1 MRVNQM
7 RRSDNA
13 VAGIVTAILIVG
25 LLVIVISLIQT
36 IYVPKW
42 MEEKESEHMS
52 QVADQFSRLKY
63 AIDIHSSTKMTNTPI
78 STSIT
83 LGSKE
88 LPYLMSN
95 RAFGSL
101 EIEDGGCVITITNDE
116 ITPYSYSVGTIKY
129 SSENA
134 YYVDQEYIYECGAVL
149 LSQSL
154 GNTLLIKP
162 SFSVELQDTI
172 VIYFNVVNVVPIAG
186 KDRISGFGT
195 YPIQTEYLSSSA
207 TTQINNIE
215 SILIETI
222 YTTAWNL
229 YIKSTFIN
237 AGLFDTEYTITVVDG
252 ESVKLDFSGTDNV
265 SMNLNYIEIGS
276 QIAPGWIENTK
287 TT

>member
-7 RRSDNA
+7 WRSDNA

-42 MEEKESEHMS
+42 MEGKESEHMN

-88 LPYLMSN
+88 LPYLMSI

-101 EIEDGGCVITITNDE
+101 EIEDGRCVITITNDE

-134 YYVDQEYIYECGAVL
+134 YYVDQEYIYECGAVI

-172 VIYFNVVNVVPIAG
+172 AIYFNVVNVIPIAG

-195 YPIQTEYLSSSA
+195 YPIQTEYLSSNA
-207 TTQINNIE
+207 TTKINNIE
-215 SILIETI
+215 SILIETK
-222 YTTAWNL
+222 YTTTWNS
-229 YIKSTFIN
+229 YIESTVIK